1 MINRGL
7 SQTAQFSVLE
17 HHTFDAS
24 CGSVNGSSTGNEV
37 MGLIVDRVGLGN
49 SFNSVKAVM
58 TAVGEI
64 GTTTVDSGFVGF
76 QVKMMHSSTTCV
88 GDFNELST
96 ADRKGLQGLY
106 IVTNTTATS
115 TGNASGRMSTD
126 AGISTS
132 TGTAVWYGDLGTY
145 ALTGAQRFLSV
156 NLLPEVHASSSGGSV
171 LRIAGALALGDA
183 AESLPNSTSTG
194 VVVKTTA

>member
-1 MINRGL
+1 M
-7 SQTAQFSVLE
+7 
-17 HHTFDAS
+17 
-24 CGSVNGSSTGNEV
+24 
-37 MGLIVDRVGLGN
+37 
-49 SFNSVKAVM
+49 
-58 TAVGEI
+58 
-64 GTTTVDSGFVGF
+64 
-76 QVKMMHSSTTCV
+76 
-88 GDFNELST
+88 
-96 ADRKGLQGLY
+96 QGLY

-115 TGNASGRMSTD
+115 TGNASGRMSTS
-126 AGISTS
+126 AGVSTS

-194 VVVKTTA
+194 VVIKTTA

>member
-64 GTTTVDSGFVGF
+64 GTPPVDS
-76 QVKMMHSSTTCV
+76 
-88 GDFNELST
+88 
-96 ADRKGLQGLY
+96 
-106 IVTNTTATS
+106 
-115 TGNASGRMSTD
+115 
-126 AGISTS
+126 
-132 TGTAVWYGDLGTY
+132 
-145 ALTGAQRFLSV
+145 
-156 NLLPEVHASSSGGSV
+156 
-171 LRIAGALALGDA
+171 
-183 AESLPNSTSTG
+183 
-194 VVVKTTA
+194 